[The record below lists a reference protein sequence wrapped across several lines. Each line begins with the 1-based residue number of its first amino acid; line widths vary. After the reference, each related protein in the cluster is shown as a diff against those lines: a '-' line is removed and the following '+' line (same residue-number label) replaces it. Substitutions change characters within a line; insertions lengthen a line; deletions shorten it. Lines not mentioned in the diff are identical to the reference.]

1 MREYDDD
8 DNIRLYAPVL
18 QRVIILAAVVI
29 AVPVMIVV
37 LGIRIGIEERTLR
50 ANLEGYTEYMQR
62 VPYRLIPFVW

>member
-1 MREYDDD
+1 M
-8 DNIRLYAPVL
+8 YAGALLMFVGAPL
-18 QRVIILAAVVI
+18 LLCSLWGLI

-50 ANLEGYTEYMQR
+50 TNLEGYTEYMQR